1 VPALTV
7 TVWTDADALAEA
19 VAARLVTHLVRVQ
32 ADRGH
37 ASVALTGG
45 GVGIAVLGAI
55 AGSDSRDAVDWS
67 ALDVWWSDERFV
79 GIDDPRRNE
88 LQAREALLD
97 HVRLDP
103 AKVHPMPARAETS
116 TGRGA
121 DVHAAA
127 TAYAALL
134 AEHAD
139 IEAHAPVPRIDVM
152 LLGLGPDGHVASL
165 FPHQPALHDTRTV
178 VGVEAAPKPPPE
190 RVTLTLPA
198 IQAADEVW
206 LVAAGAE
213 KAPAAQLALGGAGPM
228 AVPAVAAQGRH
239 ATTWLLDR
247 AAASALPAGLA
258 RPASP

>member
-1 VPALTV
+1 MPALTV

-55 AGSDSRDAVDWS
+55 ARSASRDSVDFS
-67 ALDVWWSDERFV
+67 ALHVWWSDERFV
-79 GIDDPRRNE
+79 AVDDPRRNE
-88 LQAREALLD
+88 RQAREALLD
-97 HVRLDP
+97 HVALDP
-103 AKVHPMPARAETS
+103 AKVHPMPSAPDED
-116 TGRGA
+116 A
-121 DVHAAA
+121 DVHEAAS
-127 TAYAALL
+127 AYAALL

-165 FPHQPALHDTRTV
+165 FPHQPALYDTRTV
-178 VGVEAAPKPPPE
+178 VGVEAAPKPPPQ
-190 RVTLTLPA
+190 RITMTLPT
-198 IQAADEVW
+198 IQTADEVW
-206 LVAAGAE
+206 VVAAGAE
-213 KAPAAQLALGGAGPM
+213 KGPAAELALGGAGPM

-239 ATTWLLDR
+239 ATCWLLDR
-247 AAASALPAGLA
+247 AAATGLPPGLA